1 MRFVR
6 SRQRLLAFPR
16 LPITAFLDVVLFLL
30 LYFLLAGNLAEL
42 EAELPSGL
50 RTERSSGTSDL
61 APQVVLVRTEGNRP
75 SFQIGERTVG
85 DRAAL
90 AAVLRQLPK
99 EQGVFVKVSP
109 RASVEAAAAALQACR
124 DAGFS
129 KVNYVPE
136 G

>member
-1 MRFVR
+1 MRFTR
-6 SRQRLLAFPR
+6 SRQRLLTFPR

-50 RTERSSGTSDL
+50 QTERLTTRSDM
-61 APQVVLVRTEGNRP
+61 APQVVHVRSENGVP
-75 SFQIGERTVG
+75 SFTIGERVVA
-85 DRAAL
+85 DRVSL
-90 AAVLRQLPK
+90 AAVLRLLPK
-99 EQGVFVKVSP
+99 EQGVFVKVSG
-109 RASVEAAAAALQACR
+109 RASIESAAAALQACR

-136 G
+136 N

>member
-6 SRQRLLAFPR
+6 THQNRLSFPR

-50 RTERSSGTSDL
+50 QTERHAGKSDM
-61 APQVVLVRTEGNRP
+61 APQVVHVRSENGRT
-75 SFQIGERTVG
+75 SFQIGDRVLA
-85 DRAAL
+85 DRASL
-90 AAVLRQLPK
+90 AGVLSLLPK
-99 EQGVFVKVSP
+99 DQGIFVKVSG
-109 RASVEAAAAALQACR
+109 RATVEAAAAALQACR

-136 G
+136 S